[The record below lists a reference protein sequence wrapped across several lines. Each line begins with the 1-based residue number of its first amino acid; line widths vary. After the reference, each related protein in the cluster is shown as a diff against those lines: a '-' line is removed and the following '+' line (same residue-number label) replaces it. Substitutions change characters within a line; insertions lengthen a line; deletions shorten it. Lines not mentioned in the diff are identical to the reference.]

1 MINLFSLRRHSCRVG
16 RASDHTV
23 WSLLN
28 FLILPSLSLREWE
41 RAHVNKV
48 VSEQTKVKS
57 DAASP
62 FTTSLTFFW
71 CLNQLKK
78 HFLTDFF
85 LSFLLLSFQ
94 ISLSAYFAIKNPLN
108 LYKKPIKKIVYVVK
122 HETMKGNESVGR
134 AMWYKTWGCDLRQSA
149 EERARHRPGPASGE
163 TRRQN
168 LLAIPLLLVPTGR
181 TLPAQHVQPIL
192 G

>member
-1 MINLFSLRRHSCRVG
+1 M
-16 RASDHTV
+16 
-23 WSLLN
+23 
-28 FLILPSLSLREWE
+28 
-41 RAHVNKV
+41 NKV

-134 AMWYKTWGCDLRQSA
+134 AM
-149 EERARHRPGPASGE
+149 
-163 TRRQN
+163 
-168 LLAIPLLLVPTGR
+168 
-181 TLPAQHVQPIL
+181 
-192 G
+192 